1 MFGIDKKWRNP
12 NFKPWLVALPL
23 WLCLSFTPLF
33 AADSV
38 LELDDASLNIH
49 VVEAQ
54 KTTQA
59 RLLWLPSEYGIL
71 PQEKRAAAQLAKYGI
86 ESWFVDVYEALFL
99 PPTPSAVDAVQSD
112 WIEQLIAKAKQD
124 GRPLWVV
131 APNKAAQLAVRGL
144 SKFQREKHSGLGLI
158 LINPNLYLNTPL
170 PGQDAQYWAEVTSV
184 NLPISILQAELSPWR
199 WRVMKLADKLAN
211 SGSDVLV
218 KLQNKVR
225 DRYYFRPDA
234 LPIEKQI
241 ATHLA
246 DDLRR
251 LMQWQLAYLSE
262 TRIGGEP
269 AKQVENKVEATRSTE
284 LQVYRGDQNRGLELQ
299 DLGARS
305 VSLTDYKGK
314 VVLLNFWA
322 SWCPP
327 CVHEM
332 PSMARLKDKLANQPF
347 EILAVN
353 LAEEQRAIKA
363 FLMQH
368 PVNFPVLQDPS
379 GSAVKTWQVFAY
391 PSSYLI
397 DKQGKIRFA
406 LFGGTEWD
414 QKSHLDKIEGLLS
427 E

>member
-1 MFGIDKKWRNP
+1 MIGIDRKRLNP
-12 NFKPWLVALPL
+12 LYKFWLACMAVSM
-23 WLCLSFTPLF
+23 WMF
-33 AADSV
+33 ASPSSATDTV

-49 VVEAQ
+49 VVQAQ
-54 KTTQA
+54 KTVRA

-71 PQEKRAAAQLAKYGI
+71 PQEKRVAEQLAKKGI

-99 PPTPSAVDAVQSD
+99 PPTPSAVDAVPSE
-112 WIEQLIAKAKQD
+112 WIERLIDQATKDAL
-124 GRPLWVV
+124 PAWVI

-144 SKFQREKHSGLGLI
+144 SQFQRRQHNDLGLI

-170 PGQDAQYWAEVTSV
+170 PGQEAQYWAEVSGV
-184 NLPISILQAELSPWR
+184 NLPISVLQSELSPWR
-199 WRVMKLADKLAN
+199 WRVMKLADKLAH
-211 SGSDVLV
+211 SGSDVFV
-218 KLQNKVR
+218 KLQPKSR

-234 LPIEKQI
+234 LPIERQV

-246 DDLRR
+246 DDIRR
-251 LMQWQLAYLSE
+251 LMQWQLAYLGES
-262 TRIGGEP
+262 RVGG
-269 AKQVENKVEATRSTE
+269 KLSDQVENKVETTRSTE
-284 LQVYRGDQNRGLELQ
+284 LQIYSGDQNRNLNLQ
-299 DLGARS
+299 DLSGEA
-305 VSLTDYKGK
+305 VSLADYKGK

-332 PSMARLKDKLANQPF
+332 PSMARLNDQLDGQPF

-368 PVNFPVLQDPS
+368 PVNFPILQDPS

-414 QKSHLDKIEGLLS
+414 QESHLNKIKTLLS

>member
-1 MFGIDKKWRNP
+1 MAVSMWMF
-12 NFKPWLVALPL
+12 ALP
-23 WLCLSFTPLF
+23 SSAT
-33 AADSV
+33 DTV

-49 VVEAQ
+49 VVQAQ
-54 KTTQA
+54 KTVRA

-71 PQEKRAAAQLAKYGI
+71 PQEKRVAEQLAKKGI

-99 PPTPSAVDAVQSD
+99 PPTPSAVDAVPSE
-112 WIEQLIAKAKQD
+112 WIERLIDQAKKDAL
-124 GRPLWVV
+124 PVWVI

-144 SKFQREKHSGLGLI
+144 SQFQRRQHNDLGLI

-170 PGQDAQYWAEVTSV
+170 PGQEAQYWAEVSGV
-184 NLPISILQAELSPWR
+184 NLPISILQSELSPWR
-199 WRVMKLADKLAN
+199 WRVMKLADKLAH
-211 SGSDVLV
+211 SGSDVFV
-218 KLQNKVR
+218 KLQPKSR

-234 LPIEKQI
+234 LPIERQV

-246 DDLRR
+246 DDIRR
-251 LMQWQLAYLSE
+251 LMQWQLAYLGES
-262 TRIGGEP
+262 RVGG
-269 AKQVENKVEATRSTE
+269 KLSDQVENKVETTRSTE
-284 LQVYRGDQNRGLELQ
+284 LQIYSGDQNRNLNLQ
-299 DLGARS
+299 DLSGEA
-305 VSLTDYKGK
+305 VSLADYKGK

-332 PSMARLKDKLANQPF
+332 PSMARLNDQLDGQPF

-368 PVNFPVLQDPS
+368 PVNFPILQDPS

-414 QKSHLDKIEGLLS
+414 QESHLNKIKTLLS